1 MSFQKMLVHQSKI
14 SNREEYP
21 DKLINE
27 LTDQFEIFGSIAEC
41 ASSFEH
47 NLLASAF
54 FEVFSYTGKLN
65 NLFNV
70 LLNTEV
76 ALSVE
81 VHGFVQKKFNF
92 DKVFIIL
99 RSN

>member
-1 MSFQKMLVHQSKI
+1 MLVHQSKI

-54 FEVFSYTGKLN
+54 SKCFPIPGN
-65 NLFNV
+65 
-70 LLNTEV
+70 
-76 ALSVE
+76 
-81 VHGFVQKKFNF
+81 
-92 DKVFIIL
+92 
-99 RSN
+99 

>member
-1 MSFQKMLVHQSKI
+1 MLVHQSKI
-14 SNREEYP
+14 SNREEY

-54 FEVFSYTGKLN
+54 SKCFPIPGN
-65 NLFNV
+65 
-70 LLNTEV
+70 
-76 ALSVE
+76 
-81 VHGFVQKKFNF
+81 
-92 DKVFIIL
+92 
-99 RSN
+99 

>member
-1 MSFQKMLVHQSKI
+1 MKARKSDQSFECLFKNVSSSKQ
-14 SNREEYP
+14 NFQQEEYP

-54 FEVFSYTGKLN
+54 FEVFSYT
-65 NLFNV
+65 
-70 LLNTEV
+70 EI
-76 ALSVE
+76 E
-81 VHGFVQKKFNF
+81 
-92 DKVFIIL
+92 
-99 RSN
+99 